1 MREFA
6 AIMFTV
12 LFLLDNI
19 FGVIIFFTYTLNNVQ
34 SLKNSS
40 KLIIFI
46 IFILNQSIVFIV
58 SGFNISFFYQMTID
72 PQKGYFDGSFEYPYA
87 LSGFLTLFLGKY
99 IKNDIIRTF
108 LSLLSFR
115 PIFYGSIFSI
125 LIFWDTLLHF
135 FYSL

>member
-1 MREFA
+1 MHKVAFLA
-6 AIMFTV
+6 YAV

-19 FGVIIFFTYTLNNVQ
+19 FSIIIFFTYILNNVK

-46 IFILNQSIVFIV
+46 AFILNQSITFV
-58 SGFNISFFYQMTID
+58 ISYFSVWFFYLLRIGPFD
-72 PQKGYFDGSFEYPYA
+72 NYRNGFFYFSYA

-99 IKNDIIRTF
+99 IKNDIVRTF